1 MWKEGNLPIGD
12 SAAKVQFS
20 PVLCLCGQN
29 PEPDPWS
36 GSGDLAE
43 PRTGPQFGVHNGPVP
58 VQGGCEPRTGREIRL
73 VLAYVIIPNLQCHPI
88 MYHKRRIVNAFGVEL
103 EINVIVV
110 LFYSYV
116 M

>member
-1 MWKEGNLPIGD
+1 MYGTGMCLHQRLCHNRVLFRGTHRDGSCLKV

-58 VQGGCEPRTGREIRL
+58 VQGGCDVAHFCVTDVTDR
-73 VLAYVIIPNLQCHPI
+73 
-88 MYHKRRIVNAFGVEL
+88 
-103 EINVIVV
+103 
-110 LFYSYV
+110 
-116 M
+116 